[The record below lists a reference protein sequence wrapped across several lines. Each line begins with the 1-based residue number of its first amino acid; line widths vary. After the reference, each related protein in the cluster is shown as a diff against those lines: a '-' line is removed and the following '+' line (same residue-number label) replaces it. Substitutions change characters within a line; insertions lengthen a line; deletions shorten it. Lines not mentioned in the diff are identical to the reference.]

1 MSPNPSLDV
10 SWEFPKSEEKIGGGV
25 YPGSSWPDIA
35 VNNCLNSELGL
46 VSVCF
51 CVVGGTSGSCPLRLL
66 APNFQIL
73 AMPLVQLHTEK
84 MMDSLACGPG
94 LTRSPNSNLIFVYY

>member
-1 MSPNPSLDV
+1 V

-25 YPGSSWPDIA
+25 YPGSSWPDIV

-51 CVVGGTSGSCPLRLL
+51 CGVGGTS
-66 APNFQIL
+66 
-73 AMPLVQLHTEK
+73 
-84 MMDSLACGPG
+84 
-94 LTRSPNSNLIFVYY
+94 